1 MNDPP
6 GQNPAYRPS
15 PLIIGENVR
24 RQRVLWAI
32 LLLFYAGAIFILSSF
47 PLEAGEPLVPFPH
60 GDKLLHF
67 LEFFVFFVLSWK
79 VMPTRRRLFS
89 SLVLTAVY
97 AGSDEFHQFF
107 IVTRAASLLDW
118 LADLAGGAAAAGLI
132 VLLVRFPLP
141 LSARVRILKRQDCDK
156 EG

>member
-1 MNDPP
+1 M
-6 GQNPAYRPS
+6 
-15 PLIIGENVR
+15 R
-24 RQRVLWAI
+24 RQRVVWVV
-32 LLLFYAGAIFILSSF
+32 LLLLYTATIFILSSF
-47 PLEAGEPLVPFPH
+47 PLEPGKPLVPFPH

-79 VMPTRRRLFS
+79 VMPARHRLFF

-107 IVTRAASLLDW
+107 VATRTASLLDW

-132 VLLVRFPLP
+132 VLLVRFPLS